1 MSSPSSVCRG
11 TPIPYPSPCPAGSL
25 GPPRR
30 QTGWG
35 GGGAGDIDHC
45 APSSSP
51 LSRPWP
57 SLRSGCCSSWG
68 GGGGG
73 MRGVLQPSP
82 RGPCGPG
89 PVLDLARPTA
99 ARFNPP
105 SRPPGTHPDTQ
116 DLPAASA
123 HPGWALPGA
132 APRTPLASHHCCPP
146 TRPVAPRRAQLPL
159 WGSLVV
165 WARGTPTST
174 VKSPADR
181 QTDLRTHCHR
191 PWVPLLKEHPEL
203 TLPSCPRLP
212 WPEAPAAWHRLG
224 GHSGTLPGQH
234 SGVQVCLQ
242 PRAPGVP

>member
-1 MSSPSSVCRG
+1 MSLPLSLHQTLFLHFFCLALVDRESRFWQHLSFQSLPLPLGASWQLSSPSSVCRG
-11 TPIPYPSPCPAGSL
+11 TPIPYPSPCPAGPL

-146 TRPVAPRRAQLPL
+146 TRPVAPRCAQLPL

-165 WARGTPTST
+165 WGRGTPTST

-181 QTDLRTHCHR
+181 QISAHTATGRGCRCLRSTQ
-191 PWVPLLKEHPEL
+191 
-203 TLPSCPRLP
+203 S
-212 WPEAPAAWHRLG
+212 
-224 GHSGTLPGQH
+224 
-234 SGVQVCLQ
+234 
-242 PRAPGVP
+242 